1 MEAFAYLGG
10 SVLNAIPTGI
20 GSAFATELKVVG
32 KLIKCESLGLERYVL
47 EVLNERFG
55 VKREGCVT
63 IKSPVEGGS
72 GLKTSS
78 AVMNVI
84 TIILSELNG
93 LRLSPLEVLRVSVEA
108 AKRAGI
114 TVTGA
119 FDDASASLLGGL
131 VITDNKK
138 MEIIRREK
146 IERWVVLLPRKR
158 EIGLSEVKERLSP
171 FEALFEVAKEE
182 ALKGNYERAM
192 LINGLAV
199 ANALGYSVEPIR
211 DALRVGAI
219 AAVSGNGPSYVALT
233 DDPDKLLRA
242 WERYGEP
249 IVVRTINEPAYVA

>member
-10 SVLNAIPTGI
+10 SVLNAIPTWI
-20 GSAFATELKVVG
+20 GAAFATELKVIG
-32 KLIKCESLGLERYVL
+32 KLSKCEGAGLERYVI
-47 EVLNERFG
+47 EVLRERYG
-55 VKREGCVT
+55 VEREGCVK
-63 IKSPVEGGS
+63 IESPVEGGS

-84 TIILSELNG
+84 TILLAHLNG
-93 LRLSPLEVLRVSVEA
+93 LVLSPLEILKISVEA

-131 VITDNKK
+131 VVTDNKR
-138 MEIIRREK
+138 MEIIKREK
-146 IERWVVLLPRKR
+146 VEKWAVILPKKR
-158 EIGLSEVKERLSP
+158 SFSLGEVKERLMV
-171 FEALFEVAKEE
+171 FKDLFEVAKEE

-192 LINGLAV
+192 LINGIAV

-211 DALRVGAI
+211 EALKLGAV
-219 AAVSGNGPSYVALT
+219 AAISGNGPSYVALT

-242 WERYGEP
+242 WERYGQP
-249 IVVRTINEPAYVA
+249 IVVRTVNVPACLA